1 MLLNKKGKDT
11 KLGPR
16 VRRTSTTEAPSY
28 TSNQRKGEIMLKK
41 FTIVLIMLSFSFAVI
56 ATQPPQADAAESL
69 IIATASTGGTY
80 YPVGVA
86 IGTLTS
92 IKLAKK
98 HKITAT
104 AINSAGSGE
113 NVQMLKNKEAHL
125 AILQALFG
133 LNAYNGQ
140 GPYKGK
146 AVKDFR
152 AVTMLWE
159 NVEHMVVLDK
169 YAKTGT
175 VADLKNLGKKFS
187 IGKRGSGTE
196 GSGRTIMAA
205 LGMDPE
211 KEMTLEYLSYTP
223 SAQAMMDGR
232 IVGANI
238 PAGPPVAAITQL
250 YAQLGEKKVKVLD
263 FTDEQ
268 MATIQK
274 AYPIWNRFVIKAG
287 TYPGQKKDINTI
299 SQPNF
304 LAVRPDVSNETVY
317 LITKTI
323 YENLG
328 FLNNIHKATKAM
340 KLEKAIAGLPV
351 PLHPGAAKYYA
362 EMGIQIPDAIK
373 PQ

>member
-1 MLLNKKGKDT
+1 MFKKLLIFF
-11 KLGPR
+11 
-16 VRRTSTTEAPSY
+16 V
-28 TSNQRKGEIMLKK
+28 
-41 FTIVLIMLSFSFAVI
+41 VLSFGLVTMAAHPEASN
-56 ATQPPQADAAESL
+56 AAENL
-69 IIATASTGGTY
+69 IIATATTGGTY

-133 LNAYNGQ
+133 LNAYNGT
-140 GPYKGK
+140 GPYEGK

-152 AVTMLWE
+152 SVTMLWE
-159 NVEHMVVLDK
+159 NVEHMVVLSK

-175 VADLKNLGKKFS
+175 VSDLNNLGKKFS

-196 GSGRTIMAA
+196 GSGRAIMAA
-205 LGMDPE
+205 LGIDPE
-211 KEMTLEYLSYTP
+211 KEMTLEYLAYTP

-250 YAQLGEKKVKVLD
+250 YAQLGEKKIKVLD
-263 FTDEQ
+263 FSDAQ
-268 MATIQK
+268 LATVQK
-274 AYPIWNRFVIKAG
+274 TYPIWNRFVIKAG
-287 TYPGQKKDINTI
+287 TYPGQKQDIQTI

-304 LAVRPDVSNETVY
+304 LAVRPDVSDETVY

-351 PLHPGAAKYYA
+351 PLHPGAAKFYA
-362 EMGIQIPDAIK
+362 EMGMTIPENIK

>member
-1 MLLNKKGKDT
+1 MFKKLLIFF
-11 KLGPR
+11 
-16 VRRTSTTEAPSY
+16 V
-28 TSNQRKGEIMLKK
+28 
-41 FTIVLIMLSFSFAVI
+41 VLSFGLVTMAAHPEASN
-56 ATQPPQADAAESL
+56 AAENL
-69 IIATASTGGTY
+69 IIATATTGGTY

-133 LNAYNGQ
+133 LNAYNGR
-140 GPYKGK
+140 GPYEGK

-152 AVTMLWE
+152 SVTMLWE
-159 NVEHMVVLDK
+159 NVEHMVVLSK

-175 VADLKNLGKKFS
+175 VSDLNNLGKKFS

-196 GSGRTIMAA
+196 GSGRAIMAA
-205 LGMDPE
+205 LGIDPE
-211 KEMTLEYLSYTP
+211 KEMTLEYLAYTP

-250 YAQLGEKKVKVLD
+250 YAQLGEKKIKVLD
-263 FTDEQ
+263 FSDAQ
-268 MATIQK
+268 LATVQK
-274 AYPIWNRFVIKAG
+274 TYPIWNRFVIKAG
-287 TYPGQKKDINTI
+287 TYPGQKQDIQTI

-304 LAVRPDVSNETVY
+304 LAVRPDVSAETVY

-340 KLEKAIAGLPV
+340 KLDKAIAGLPV
-351 PLHPGAAKYYA
+351 PLHPGAAKFYA
-362 EMGIQIPDAIK
+362 EMGMTIPDNIK
-373 PQ
+373 PH